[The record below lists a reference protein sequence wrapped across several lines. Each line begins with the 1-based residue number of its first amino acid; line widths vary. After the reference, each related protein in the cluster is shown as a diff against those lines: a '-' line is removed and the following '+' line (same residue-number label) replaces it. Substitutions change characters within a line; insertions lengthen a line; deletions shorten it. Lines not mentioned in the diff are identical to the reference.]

1 MDLYNIPLVSAEKE
15 GGTKVLIQAPTGH
28 SSVNAVL
35 DAIPSGNPHIG
46 LLFDRYCEHFNALE
60 FSSGARVLLAGF
72 TEMRIVHAMRIC
84 TEFSIATVLNRCLI

>member
-1 MDLYNIPLVSAEKE
+1 M
-15 GGTKVLIQAPTGH
+15 LIRVPTGYT
-28 SSVNAVL
+28 SVNAVL
-35 DAIPSGNPHIG
+35 DAIQSGHPLIG
-46 LLFDRYCEHFNALE
+46 LLFDRNCEHFNALE